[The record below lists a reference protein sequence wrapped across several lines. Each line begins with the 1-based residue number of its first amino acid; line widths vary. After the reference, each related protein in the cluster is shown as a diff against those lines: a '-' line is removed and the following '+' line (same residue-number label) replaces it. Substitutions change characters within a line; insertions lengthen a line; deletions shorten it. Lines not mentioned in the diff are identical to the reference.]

1 MQTFCKS
8 IGIRI
13 LEGTEVI
20 ERGEVE
26 IQVDTAVGAAQKSGK
41 VTQSG
46 LEKTDTLTLCITEM
60 KIVNDLGI
68 KMIGPLTK
76 ENVTASDVID

>member
-26 IQVDTAVGAAQKSGK
+26 IQVDTAVSAAQKMVK
-41 VTQSG
+41 
-46 LEKTDTLTLCITEM
+46 
-60 KIVNDLGI
+60 
-68 KMIGPLTK
+68 
-76 ENVTASDVID
+76 

>member
-1 MQTFCKS
+1 M
-8 IGIRI
+8 
-13 LEGTEVI
+13 
-20 ERGEVE
+20 
-26 IQVDTAVGAAQKSGK
+26 
-41 VTQSG
+41 TQSG